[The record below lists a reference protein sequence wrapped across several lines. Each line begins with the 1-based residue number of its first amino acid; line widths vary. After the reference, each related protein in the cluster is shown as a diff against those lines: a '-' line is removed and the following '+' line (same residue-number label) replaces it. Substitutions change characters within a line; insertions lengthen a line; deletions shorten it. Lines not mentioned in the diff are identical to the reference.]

1 MDEIA
6 TKKQFAAIVGVTPGC
21 VSQWLAAGKIGK
33 DALVGV
39 GHRARINV
47 AVATAQLKLRLD
59 PVQHLGAAGR
69 AQLNGAVD
77 DDTVETNIKVARLR
91 QLELS
96 NAKASMEASARSG
109 RYTKTDEARQ
119 EQGRVAA
126 RLMSVFEASLTE
138 FAGAIMAE
146 PPKTSRDALRT
157 LRAAWRAIRIRQ
169 AKASGEEAVTMPSL
183 LDDEDDH
190 ADSERAPAGA

>member
-1 MDEIA
+1 M
-6 TKKQFAAIVGVTPGC
+6 
-21 VSQWLAAGKIGK
+21 
-33 DALVGV
+33 
-39 GHRARINV
+39 
-47 AVATAQLKLRLD
+47 
-59 PVQHLGAAGR
+59 
-69 AQLNGAVD
+69 
-77 DDTVETNIKVARLR
+77 
-91 QLELS
+91 
-96 NAKASMEASARSG
+96 
-109 RYTKTDEARQ
+109 
-119 EQGRVAA
+119 AA